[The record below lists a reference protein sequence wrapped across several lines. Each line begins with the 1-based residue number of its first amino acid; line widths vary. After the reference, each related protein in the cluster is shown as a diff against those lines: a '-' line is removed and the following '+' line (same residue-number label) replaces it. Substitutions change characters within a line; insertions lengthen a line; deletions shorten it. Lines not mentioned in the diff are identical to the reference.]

1 MVLQLLGEWQMAGNS
16 SINKKIIILGFSNIL
31 WGFIP
36 LPASN
41 LFEIYSSLLI
51 IFTRFMFMSF
61 FLLLTVGVLLIF
73 DRIKEKDKNK
83 SINLR
88 KLFLYLKSR
97 NSEFFKF
104 PQWAYL
110 LTVGFFGLNSMT
122 ILFFL
127 ALKTIGVITT
137 SIGVLVSLVI
147 VTAINWGRGKEEMT
161 KFKVLYLT
169 TLIGATFILG
179 YISQIYSESE
189 SSVSFG
195 SIVLVLIYGIALAF
209 FVITGSTD
217 KMSLKEFKITKENPR
232 YQLIRTFFK
241 LAMLSLF
248 SASIYIPSLF
258 LMSKFDFNEQINSEI
273 GLFFTQLA
281 DWWKIALSIDG
292 IILIIVCTIIPYFI
306 YYLMAANWPK
316 HTSFNLWVGVMQLI
330 EPLINIIIG
339 ITLLN
344 EIFPLSWLLIV
355 IFLFGI
361 AIFTRYLSETETQ
374 IFAIFLLKIKPQ
386 FQLAAMQKAFAIKPV
401 KEVSHMIGDYDVFL
415 DTQLHSSQALNK
427 FIQQDILTLP
437 GLIRYDFLI
446 ITNNIL
452 EKD

>member
-1 MVLQLLGEWQMAGNS
+1 MAGS
-16 SINKKIIILGFSNIL
+16 SSVNKKIIILGLCNIF

-36 LPASN
+36 WPASN
-41 LFEIYSSLLI
+41 LFKNYSSLLV

-61 FLLLTVGVLLIF
+61 FLLLTVGILLIF
-73 DRIKEKDKNK
+73 DRIKEKSKIK
-83 SINLR
+83 RINLK

-97 NSEFFKF
+97 NKEFFKL

-110 LTVGFFGLNSMT
+110 LIVGIFGLNSMT

-137 SIGVLVSLVI
+137 SIGVLISLVI

-179 YISQIYSESE
+179 YISQNHSESE
-189 SSVSFG
+189 TSVSFG
-195 SIVLVLIYGIALAF
+195 SVVLVIIYGIALSF

-217 KMSLKEFKITKENPR
+217 KMSLKEFKIVKENPR

-248 SASIYIPSLF
+248 SALVYIPSLF
-258 LMSKFDFNEQINSEI
+258 LMSQFDFNEQINSEI
-273 GLFFTQLA
+273 GLFFIQLN
-281 DWWKIALSIDG
+281 DWWKIAITIDG
-292 IILIIVCTIIPYFI
+292 IILIIGCTIVPYLI

-316 HTSFNLWVGVMQLI
+316 HSSFNLWVGVMQLI

-344 EIFPLSWLLIV
+344 EIFPLSWLLII

-361 AIFTRYLSETETQ
+361 AIFTRFLSETETQ

-386 FQLAAMQKAFAIKPV
+386 FQLAAMQKAFSIKPV
-401 KEVSHMIGDYDVFL
+401 KEVSHMIGDYDIFL

-446 ITNNIL
+446 ITDNIL

>member
-1 MVLQLLGEWQMAGNS
+1 MAGNS
-16 SINKKIIILGFSNIL
+16 SVNKKIIILSLSNVL

-36 LPASN
+36 WPASN
-41 LFEIYSSLLI
+41 LFNQYSSLLI

-61 FLLLTVGVLLIF
+61 FLLLTVCFLLVF

-83 SINLR
+83 NINLK
-88 KLFLYLKSR
+88 KLFLYLKSK

-110 LTVGFFGLNSMT
+110 LTVGVFGLNSMT

-137 SIGVLVSLVI
+137 SIGVLISLVI

-179 YISQIYSESE
+179 YISQIYSENPNQ
-189 SSVSFG
+189 SSLSFG
-195 SIVLVLIYGIALAF
+195 SIVLVIIYGIALSF

-217 KMSLKEFKITKENPR
+217 KMGLKEYRIIKENPR

-248 SASIYIPSLF
+248 SALIYIPSLF
-258 LMSKFDFNEQINSEI
+258 LMSKFNFNDQINSEI
-273 GLFFTQLA
+273 TLFFTQLSE
-281 DWWKIALSIDG
+281 WWKIALTIDG

-306 YYLMAANWPK
+306 YYIMAANWPK

-339 ITLLN
+339 ITILN
-344 EIFPLSWLLIV
+344 EIFPLSWLLII

-386 FQLAAMQKAFAIKPV
+386 FQLAAMQKAFTIKPV
-401 KEVSHMIGDYDVFL
+401 KEVSHMIGDYDIFL
-415 DTQLHSSQALNK
+415 DTQLHSSQALNR

>member
-1 MVLQLLGEWQMAGNS
+1 MAGNS
-16 SINKKIIILGFSNIL
+16 SISKKIIILGFSNIL

-36 LPASN
+36 WPASN
-41 LFEIYSSLLI
+41 LFKNYSSLLI

-61 FLLLTVGVLLIF
+61 FLLLIVGVLLLV
-73 DRIKEKDKNK
+73 DRIKGKDKK
-83 SINLR
+83 KRVNLK

-97 NSEFFKF
+97 NTEFFKF

-110 LTVGFFGLNSMT
+110 LTVGIFGLNSMT

-137 SIGVLVSLVI
+137 SIGVLISLVL

-179 YISQIYSESE
+179 YISQINSTNMNQ

-195 SIVLVLIYGIALAF
+195 SIVIVIIYGIALSF

-217 KMSLKEFKITKENPR
+217 KMNLKELKIVKENQR

-241 LAMLSLF
+241 LSMLSLF
-248 SASIYIPSLF
+248 SALVYVPYLF
-258 LMSKFDFNEQINSEI
+258 LMSRFNFNEQINSEI
-273 GLFFTQLA
+273 TLFFTQIN
-281 DWWKIALSIDG
+281 DWWKIVLTIDG
-292 IILIIVCTIIPYFI
+292 IILIIVCTIIPYVI

-344 EIFPLSWLLIV
+344 EIFPLSWLLII

-374 IFAIFLLKIKPQ
+374 IFAIFLLNIKPQ
-386 FQLAAMQKAFAIKPV
+386 FQLAAMQKAFSIKPV
-401 KEVSHMIGDYDVFL
+401 KEVSHMIGNYDLFL
-415 DTQLHSSQALNK
+415 DIQLHSSQALNK
-427 FIQQDILTLP
+427 FIQQDILALP
-437 GLIRYDFLI
+437 GIVKYDFLI
-446 ITNNIL
+446 ITKNIF
-452 EKD
+452 EKDQ

>member
-1 MVLQLLGEWQMAGNS
+1 MVLKLLGEWQMAGNS
-16 SINKKIIILGFSNIL
+16 SINKKILILGFSNIL

-36 LPASN
+36 WPASN
-41 LFEIYSSLLI
+41 LFKNYSSLLI

-83 SINLR
+83 GINLR
-88 KLFLYLKSR
+88 KLLQYLKSR

-110 LTVGFFGLNSMT
+110 LTVGVFGLNSMT

-137 SIGVLVSLVI
+137 SIGVLISLVI

-179 YISQIYSESE
+179 YISQVYSESE

-241 LAMLSLF
+241 LAMLSFF
-248 SASIYIPSLF
+248 SALVYIPTLF
-258 LMSKFDFNEQINSEI
+258 LMSKFNFNEQINSELN
-273 GLFFTQLA
+273 LFFTQLA
-281 DWWKIALSIDG
+281 DWWRIALSIDG
-292 IILIIVCTIIPYFI
+292 IILIIVCTVIPYFI

-339 ITLLN
+339 VTLLN

-401 KEVSHMIGDYDVFL
+401 KKVSHMIGDYDVFL

-452 EKD
+452 DKD

>member
-1 MVLQLLGEWQMAGNS
+1 MVGS
-16 SINKKIIILGFSNIL
+16 SSVNKKIIILGLSNIL

-36 LPASN
+36 WPASN
-41 LFEIYSSLLI
+41 LFKNYSSLLI

-61 FLLLTVGVLLIF
+61 FLLLIVSILLII

-83 SINLR
+83 SINLK
-88 KLFLYLKSR
+88 KLFLYLKSK
-97 NSEFFKF
+97 NNEFFKF

-110 LTVGFFGLNSMT
+110 LTVGVFGLNSMT

-137 SIGVLVSLVI
+137 SIGVLISLVI

-179 YISQIYSESE
+179 YISQVYSKST
-189 SSVSFG
+189 SQSTISFG
-195 SIVLVLIYGIALAF
+195 SIVLVIFYGVALSF

-217 KMSLKEFKITKENPR
+217 KMSTKEFKITKENPR
-232 YQLIRTFFK
+232 YQLIRVFFK
-241 LAMLSLF
+241 LSMLSLF
-248 SASIYIPSLF
+248 SALIYIPSIF
-258 LMSKFDFNEQINSEI
+258 LMSKFDFNEQINSEV
-273 GLFFTQLA
+273 GLFFIQLK
-281 DWWKIALSIDG
+281 DWWKIALTIDG
-292 IILIIVCTIIPYFI
+292 IILIIVCTIIPYVI
-306 YYLMAANWPK
+306 YYIMAANWPK
-316 HTSFNLWVGVMQLI
+316 HSSFNLWVGVMQLI
-330 EPLINIIIG
+330 DPLINIIIG

-344 EIFPLSWLLIV
+344 EIFPLSWLLII

-386 FQLAAMQKAFAIKPV
+386 FQLAAMQKAFAIKAV
-401 KEVSHMIGDYDVFL
+401 KEVSHMIGDYDIFL

-427 FIQQDILTLP
+427 FIQRDILTLP

-452 EKD
+452 EKNQ

>member
-1 MVLQLLGEWQMAGNS
+1 
-16 SINKKIIILGFSNIL
+16 
-31 WGFIP
+31 
-36 LPASN
+36 
-41 LFEIYSSLLI
+41 
-51 IFTRFMFMSF
+51 MSF
-61 FLLLTVGVLLIF
+61 FLLLTVGILLIF
-73 DRIKEKDKNK
+73 DRIKEKSKIK
-83 SINLR
+83 RINLK

-97 NSEFFKF
+97 NKEFFKL

-110 LTVGFFGLNSMT
+110 LIVGIFGLNSMT

-137 SIGVLVSLVI
+137 SIGVLISLVI

-189 SSVSFG
+189 TSVSFG
-195 SIVLVLIYGIALAF
+195 SVVLVIIYGIALSF

-217 KMSLKEFKITKENPR
+217 KMSLKEFKIVKENPR

-248 SASIYIPSLF
+248 SALVYIPSLF
-258 LMSKFDFNEQINSEI
+258 LMSQFDFNEQINSEI
-273 GLFFTQLA
+273 DLFFIQLN
-281 DWWKIALSIDG
+281 DWWKIAITIDG
-292 IILIIVCTIIPYFI
+292 IILIIGCTIVPYLI

-316 HTSFNLWVGVMQLI
+316 HSSFNLWVGVMQLI

-344 EIFPLSWLLIV
+344 EIFPLSWLLII

-361 AIFTRYLSETETQ
+361 AIFTRFLSETETQ

-386 FQLAAMQKAFAIKPV
+386 FQLAAMQKAFSIKPV
-401 KEVSHMIGDYDVFL
+401 KEVSHMIGDYDIFL

-446 ITNNIL
+446 ITDNIL

>member
-1 MVLQLLGEWQMAGNS
+1 MAS
-16 SINKKIIILGFSNIL
+16 SSSVNKKIIILGFSNIL

-36 LPASN
+36 WPASN
-41 LFEIYSSLLI
+41 LFKNYSSLLI
-51 IFTRFMFMSF
+51 IFTRFMFMCF
-61 FLLLTVGVLLIF
+61 FLLLIVSFLLII
-73 DRIKEKDKNK
+73 DRIKEKDKIK
-83 SINLR
+83 RINLK

-97 NSEFFKF
+97 NIEFFKF

-110 LTVGFFGLNSMT
+110 LTVGIFGLNSMT

-137 SIGVLVSLVI
+137 SIGVLISLVI

-179 YISQIYSESE
+179 YISQVYSESANQ
-189 SSVSFG
+189 SSISFG
-195 SIVLVLIYGIALAF
+195 SIVLVIFYGIALSF

-217 KMSLKEFKITKENPR
+217 KMSKNEFKITKENPR
-232 YQLIRTFFK
+232 YQLIRIFFK

-248 SASIYIPSLF
+248 SALVYIPSLF
-258 LMSKFDFNEQINSEI
+258 LMSKFNLNEQINSEV
-273 GLFFTQLA
+273 GLFFIQLK
-281 DWWKIALSIDG
+281 DWWKIALNIDG
-292 IILIIVCTIIPYFI
+292 IILIIVCTIIPYTI
-306 YYLMAANWPK
+306 YYIMAANWPK
-316 HTSFNLWVGVMQLI
+316 HSSFNLWVGVMQLI
-330 EPLINIIIG
+330 DPLISIIIG

-344 EIFPLSWLLIV
+344 EIFPLSWLLII

-386 FQLAAMQKAFAIKPV
+386 FQLAAMQKAFSIKAV
-401 KEVSHMIGDYDVFL
+401 KEVSHMIGDYDIFL
-415 DTQLHSSQALNK
+415 DTQLHSSQALNR

-437 GLIRYDFLI
+437 GIIRYDFLI

-452 EKD
+452 EKDQ

>member
-1 MVLQLLGEWQMAGNS
+1 MAGKS
-16 SINKKIIILGFSNIL
+16 SISKRIAILGLSNIL
-31 WGFIP
+31 WGLIP
-36 LPASN
+36 WPASN
-41 LFEIYSSLLI
+41 LFKDYSSLLI

-61 FLLLTVGVLLIF
+61 FLLLIVGILLII
-73 DRIKEKDKNK
+73 DRIKVKDKNK

-88 KLFLYLKSR
+88 KLIQYLKSR
-97 NSEFFKF
+97 NYEFFKF

-110 LTVGFFGLNSMT
+110 LIVGIFGLNSMT

-137 SIGVLVSLVI
+137 SIGVLTSLVI

-179 YISQIYSESE
+179 YISQVYSISE

-195 SIVLVLIYGIALAF
+195 SIVLVLIYGIALSF

-217 KMSLKEFKITKENPR
+217 KMSLNEFKIVKENPR

-241 LAMLSLF
+241 LGMLGFF
-248 SASIYIPSLF
+248 SALVYIPSLF
-258 LMSKFDFNEQINSEI
+258 LMSKFHFNEQIDSEI
-273 GLFFTQLA
+273 TLFFTHLS
-281 DWWKIALSIDG
+281 DWWKIALNFDG
-292 IILIIVCTIIPYFI
+292 IILIIVCTLIPYVI
-306 YYLMAANWPK
+306 YYIMAANWPK

-344 EIFPLSWLLIV
+344 EVFPLSWLLII

-386 FQLAAMQKAFAIKPV
+386 FQLAAMQKAFTIKPV
-401 KEVSHMIGDYDVFL
+401 KEVSHMIGDYDIFL